1 MNSLTPFIRHEMDEQ
16 PGASSAPEN
25 SCSRCSPPL
34 GKEPEPPE
42 APVILPPGDPTAPGT
57 QVPPHVETPGQTPH
71 PDTGSTPQGVP
82 MTDGTPV
89 ACRQKNAKDFLAGDV
104 QTSVMAHY
112 APGLFSTGQ
121 HTHSRPVLHGLWGE
135 DGTVQGLLELAGI
148 PYVGCGVLASA
159 VCMDKAVA
167 NALFEANGVPHTKW
181 VAANR
186 WEIESD
192 LEGVCDGVEQKLG
205 WPVFVKPA
213 NAGSS
218 VGISKVSSRE
228 ELKKAI
234 DLALENDR
242 KVVFEAFVDGQEV
255 ECAVIGSDPAVATRP
270 GEILAGAEFYT
281 YDDKYKNGVSQTVIP
296 AHLPEAKLD
305 EVKTYAA
312 MAYTALNCEGLA
324 RCDFFVEHGTG
335 RVLINEINTFPG
347 FTSISMYPKLMEHEG
362 LPVPQLIDRLIAL
375 ALERKEKQHG

>member
-1 MNSLTPFIRHEMDEQ
+1 MLSDSEHKMSVVVLFGGMSSEHEVSRVSAGTFVDQLDRQRYELLTIGITKEGRWLYTEADSAQMADGSWEEL
-16 PGASSAPEN
+16 PGNMP
-25 SCSRCSPPL
+25 CVLSPDRADHGLILFTPA
-34 GKEPEPPE
+34 GQVEKVHVDV
-42 APVILPPGDPTAPGT
+42 VI
-57 QVPPHVETPGQTPH
+57 
-71 PDTGSTPQGVP
+71 
-82 MTDGTPV
+82 
-89 ACRQKNAKDFLAGDV
+89 
-104 QTSVMAHY
+104 
-112 APGLFSTGQ
+112 
-121 HTHSRPVLHGLWGE
+121 PVLHGLWGE

-148 PYVGCGVLASA
+148 AYVGCGVLASS

-186 WEIESD
+186 WEIEKD
-192 LEGVCDGVEQKLG
+192 LEGVCAGVEQKLG

-218 VGISKVSSRE
+218 VGISKVSNQE
-228 ELKKAI
+228 ELKAAI
-234 DLALENDR
+234 ALALENDR

-312 MAYTALNCEGLA
+312 MAYTALGCEGLA
-324 RCDFFVEHGTG
+324 RCDFFVEKDTG

-347 FTSISMYPKLMEHEG
+347 FTPISMYPKLMEHEG
-362 LPVPQLIDRLIAL
+362 IPVPALMDRLIAL
-375 ALERKEKQHG
+375 ALERTEKQHG

>member
-1 MNSLTPFIRHEMDEQ
+1 MQSEKMCVVLLFGGMSSEHEVSRVSVGNFVNNIDREKYEVLTVGITKEGRWLYTEATAAQMADGSWEELAGNMACVISPDRADHGMILFT
-16 PGASSAPEN
+16 PE
-25 SCSRCSPPL
+25 
-34 GKEPEPPE
+34 G
-42 APVILPPGDPTAPGT
+42 
-57 QVPPHVETPGQTPH
+57 HVEKVH
-71 PDTGSTPQGVP
+71 V
-82 MTDGTPV
+82 
-89 ACRQKNAKDFLAGDV
+89 DV
-104 QTSVMAHY
+104 VI
-112 APGLFSTGQ
+112 
-121 HTHSRPVLHGLWGE
+121 PVLHGLWGE

-167 NALFEANGVPHTKW
+167 NALFEANGVPHTRW
-181 VAANR
+181 LAADR

-192 LEGVCDGVEQKLG
+192 LEGVCEGVEKKLG

-218 VGISKVSSRE
+218 VGISKVSSRD

-312 MAYTALNCEGLA
+312 MAYTALGCEGLA
-324 RCDFFVEHGTG
+324 RCDFFVEKNTG
-335 RVLINEINTFPG
+335 RVLINEINTLPG
-347 FTSISMYPKLMEHEG
+347 FTPISMSPKLMEHEG
-362 LPVPQLIDRLIAL
+362 IPVPALIDRLIAL
-375 ALERKEKQHG
+375 ALERTEKQHG

>member
-1 MNSLTPFIRHEMDEQ
+1 MQSANTMCVVLLFGGMSSEHEVSRVSVGNFVNNIDRSKYEVLTVGITKEGRWLYTEATAAQMADGSWEEL
-16 PGASSAPEN
+16 PGNMPCVISPDRADHGMILFTPE
-25 SCSRCSPPL
+25 
-34 GKEPEPPE
+34 G
-42 APVILPPGDPTAPGT
+42 
-57 QVPPHVETPGQTPH
+57 HVEKVH
-71 PDTGSTPQGVP
+71 V
-82 MTDGTPV
+82 
-89 ACRQKNAKDFLAGDV
+89 DV
-104 QTSVMAHY
+104 VI
-112 APGLFSTGQ
+112 
-121 HTHSRPVLHGLWGE
+121 PVLHGLWGE

-167 NALFEANGVPHTKW
+167 NALFEANGVPHTQW
-181 VAANR
+181 LAANR
-186 WEIESD
+186 WEIEND
-192 LEGVCDGVEQKLG
+192 LDGVCEGVEKKLG

-218 VGISKVSSRE
+218 VGISKVSSRD

-296 AHLPEAKLD
+296 AHLPEEKLD

-312 MAYTALNCEGLA
+312 LAYSALGCEGLA

-335 RVLINEINTFPG
+335 KVMINEINTFPG

-362 LPVPQLIDRLIAL
+362 LPVPALIDHLIEL
-375 ALERKEKQHG
+375 ALERTEKQHG

>member
-1 MNSLTPFIRHEMDEQ
+1 MQSEKMCVVLLFGGMSSEHEVSRVSVGNFVNNIDREKYEVLTVGITKEGRWLYTEATAAQMADGSWEELAGNMACVISPDRADHGMILFT
-16 PGASSAPEN
+16 PE
-25 SCSRCSPPL
+25 
-34 GKEPEPPE
+34 G
-42 APVILPPGDPTAPGT
+42 
-57 QVPPHVETPGQTPH
+57 HVEKVH
-71 PDTGSTPQGVP
+71 V
-82 MTDGTPV
+82 
-89 ACRQKNAKDFLAGDV
+89 DV
-104 QTSVMAHY
+104 VI
-112 APGLFSTGQ
+112 
-121 HTHSRPVLHGLWGE
+121 PVLHGLWGE

-167 NALFEANGVPHTKW
+167 NALFEANGVPHTRW
-181 VAANR
+181 LAADR

-192 LEGVCDGVEQKLG
+192 LEGVCEGVEKKLG

-218 VGISKVSSRE
+218 VGISKVSSRD

-312 MAYTALNCEGLA
+312 MAYTALNCEGLV
-324 RCDFFVEHGTG
+324 RCDFFVEKGTG

>member
-1 MNSLTPFIRHEMDEQ
+1 MQSEKMCVALLFGGMSSEHEVSRVSVGNFVNNIDREKYEVLTVGITKEGRWLYTEATAAQMADGSWEELAGNMPCVISPDRADHGMILFT
-16 PGASSAPEN
+16 PE
-25 SCSRCSPPL
+25 
-34 GKEPEPPE
+34 G
-42 APVILPPGDPTAPGT
+42 
-57 QVPPHVETPGQTPH
+57 HVEKLH
-71 PDTGSTPQGVP
+71 I
-82 MTDGTPV
+82 
-89 ACRQKNAKDFLAGDV
+89 DV
-104 QTSVMAHY
+104 VI
-112 APGLFSTGQ
+112 
-121 HTHSRPVLHGLWGE
+121 PVLHGLWGE

-181 VAANR
+181 LAANR

-192 LEGVCDGVEQKLG
+192 LEGVCEGVEKKLG

-218 VGISKVSSRE
+218 VGISKVNSRE

-255 ECAVIGSDPAVATRP
+255 ECAVIGSDPAVSTRP

-281 YDDKYKNGVSQTVIP
+281 YDDKYKNGVSQVVIP
-296 AHLPEAKLD
+296 AKLPEEKLD

-312 MAYTALNCEGLA
+312 MAYTALGCEGLA
-324 RCDFFVEHGTG
+324 RCDFFVEKDTG

-347 FTSISMYPKLMEHEG
+347 FTPISMYPKLMEHEG
-362 LPVPQLIDRLIAL
+362 IPVPALIDRLIAL
-375 ALERKEKQHG
+375 ALERTEKQHG

>member
-1 MNSLTPFIRHEMDEQ
+1 MQSEDKMCVVLLFGGMSSEHEVSRVSAGTFVDNIDRSKYELITV
-16 PGASSAPEN
+16 GITKEGRWLYTEASSAQM
-25 SCSRCSPPL
+25 
-34 GKEPEPPE
+34 
-42 APVILPPGDPTAPGT
+42 AD
-57 QVPPHVETPGQTPH
+57 
-71 PDTGSTPQGVP
+71 GSWEE
-82 MTDGTPV
+82 
-89 ACRQKNAKDFLAGDV
+89 LAGNMACVLSPDRADHGMILFTPAGQVEKVHVDV
-104 QTSVMAHY
+104 VI
-112 APGLFSTGQ
+112 PC
-121 HTHSRPVLHGLWGE
+121 LHGLWGE

-159 VCMDKAVA
+159 VCMDKAIA
-167 NALFEANGVPHTKW
+167 NALFDASGIPHTKW
-181 VAANR
+181 LAATR

-192 LEGVCDGVEQKLG
+192 LEGVCDGAIAKLG
-205 WPVFVKPA
+205 WPIFVKPA

-218 VGISKVSSRE
+218 VGISKANDRAQ
-228 ELKKAI
+228 LKDAI
-234 DLALENDR
+234 QLALKNDR

-324 RCDFFVEHGTG
+324 RCDFFVEKNTG
-335 RVLINEINTFPG
+335 KVMINEINTFPG

-362 LPVPQLIDRLIAL
+362 VPVPALIDRLIAL
-375 ALERKEKQHG
+375 ALERTEKQNG

>member
-1 MNSLTPFIRHEMDEQ
+1 MKETIAVLFGGQSSEHVVSCMSAANVIDQIDKDKYDLLLIGITEEGEWILTPSVKEIRNDTWRDGRTH
-16 PGASSAPEN
+16 AVL
-25 SCSRCSPPL
+25 SPDATRKCVIISE
-34 GKEPEPPE
+34 GDATKE
-42 APVILPPGDPTAPGT
+42 VR
-57 QVPPHVETPGQTPH
+57 V
-71 PDTGSTPQGVP
+71 
-82 MTDGTPV
+82 
-89 ACRQKNAKDFLAGDV
+89 DV
-104 QTSVMAHY
+104 V
-112 APGLFSTGQ
+112 F
-121 HTHSRPVLHGLWGE
+121 PVLHGLRGE
-135 DGTVQGLLELAGI
+135 DGTVQGLLELARI

-167 NALFEANGVPHTKW
+167 NALFEANGVPHTRW
-181 VAANR
+181 LAADR

-192 LEGVCDGVEQKLG
+192 LEGVCEGVEKKLG

-218 VGISKVSSRE
+218 VGISKVSSRD

-324 RCDFFVEHGTG
+324 RCDFFVEKGTG

>member
-1 MNSLTPFIRHEMDEQ
+1 MQSANKMCVALLFGGMSSEHEVSRVSVGNFVRNIDRSKYEVLTVGITKEGRWLYTEATAEQ
-16 PGASSAPEN
+16 MADGSWEELPGNMP
-25 SCSRCSPPL
+25 CVISPDRADHGMILFTPDGRVEKMHL
-34 GKEPEPPE
+34 DV
-42 APVILPPGDPTAPGT
+42 VI
-57 QVPPHVETPGQTPH
+57 
-71 PDTGSTPQGVP
+71 
-82 MTDGTPV
+82 
-89 ACRQKNAKDFLAGDV
+89 
-104 QTSVMAHY
+104 
-112 APGLFSTGQ
+112 
-121 HTHSRPVLHGLWGE
+121 PVLHGLWGE

-148 PYVGCGVLASA
+148 AYVGCGVLASS

-186 WEIESD
+186 WEIEKD
-192 LEGVCDGVEQKLG
+192 LEGVCAGVEEKLG

-218 VGISKVSSRE
+218 VGISKVSSQE
-228 ELKKAI
+228 ELKAAI
-234 DLALENDR
+234 ALALENDR

-324 RCDFFVEHGTG
+324 RCDFFVEKNTG

-347 FTSISMYPKLMEHEG
+347 FTPISMYPKLMEHEG

-375 ALERKEKQHG
+375 AVERTEKQHG

>member
-1 MNSLTPFIRHEMDEQ
+1 MQSANKMCVALLFGGMSSEHEVSCVSVGNFVRNIDRSKYEVLTVGITKEGRWLYTEATAEQ
-16 PGASSAPEN
+16 MADGSWEELPGNMP
-25 SCSRCSPPL
+25 CVISPDRADHGMILFTPSGQVEKL
-34 GKEPEPPE
+34 HVDV
-42 APVILPPGDPTAPGT
+42 VI
-57 QVPPHVETPGQTPH
+57 
-71 PDTGSTPQGVP
+71 
-82 MTDGTPV
+82 
-89 ACRQKNAKDFLAGDV
+89 
-104 QTSVMAHY
+104 
-112 APGLFSTGQ
+112 
-121 HTHSRPVLHGLWGE
+121 PVLHGLWGE

-148 PYVGCGVLASA
+148 AYVGCGVLASS

-186 WEIESD
+186 WEIEKD
-192 LEGVCDGVEQKLG
+192 LEGVCAGVEQKLG

-218 VGISKVSSRE
+218 VGISKVSSQE
-228 ELKKAI
+228 ELKAAI
-234 DLALENDR
+234 ALALENDR

-324 RCDFFVEHGTG
+324 RCDFFVEKNTG

-362 LPVPQLIDRLIAL
+362 TPVPALIDHLIEL
-375 ALERKEKQHG
+375 ALERTEKQHG

>member
-1 MNSLTPFIRHEMDEQ
+1 MQSEDKMTVVLLFGGMSSEHEV
-16 PGASSAPEN
+16 
-25 SCSRCSPPL
+25 SRVSV
-34 GKEPEPPE
+34 GTFVTNIDRSKYEVMTIGITKEGRWLYTE
-42 APVILPPGDPTAPGT
+42 ATAA
-57 QVPPHVETPGQTPH
+57 QMA
-71 PDTGSTPQGVP
+71 DGSWEE
-82 MTDGTPV
+82 
-89 ACRQKNAKDFLAGDV
+89 LAGNMPCVLSPDRADHGMILFTPAGQVEKIHVDV
-104 QTSVMAHY
+104 VI
-112 APGLFSTGQ
+112 
-121 HTHSRPVLHGLWGE
+121 PVLHGLWGE

-167 NALFEANGVPHTKW
+167 NAMFDASGVPHTKW
-181 VAANR
+181 LAATR
-186 WEIESD
+186 WEID
-192 LEGVCDGVEQKLG
+192 NDIEGVCDGAIAKLG
-205 WPVFVKPA
+205 WPIFVKPA

-218 VGISKVSSRE
+218 VGITKANDRE
-228 ELKKAI
+228 QLKDAI
-234 DLALENDR
+234 KLALENDR

-296 AHLPEAKLD
+296 AHLPEEKLD

-324 RCDFFVEHGTG
+324 RCDFFVERGTG
-335 RVLINEINTFPG
+335 KVMINEINTLPG

-362 LPVPQLIDRLIAL
+362 IPVPALIDQLISL
-375 ALERKEKQHG
+375 AFERKDRYHG

>member
-1 MNSLTPFIRHEMDEQ
+1 MQSANKMCVALLFGGMSSEHEVSCVSVGNFVRNIDRSKYEVLTVGITKEGRWLYTEATAEQ
-16 PGASSAPEN
+16 MADGSWEELPGNMP
-25 SCSRCSPPL
+25 CVISPDRADHGMILFTPDGRVEKMHL
-34 GKEPEPPE
+34 DV
-42 APVILPPGDPTAPGT
+42 VI
-57 QVPPHVETPGQTPH
+57 
-71 PDTGSTPQGVP
+71 
-82 MTDGTPV
+82 
-89 ACRQKNAKDFLAGDV
+89 
-104 QTSVMAHY
+104 
-112 APGLFSTGQ
+112 
-121 HTHSRPVLHGLWGE
+121 PVLHGLWGE

-148 PYVGCGVLASA
+148 AYVGCGVLASS

-186 WEIESD
+186 WEIEKD
-192 LEGVCDGVEQKLG
+192 LEGVCAGVEQKLG

-218 VGISKVSSRE
+218 VGISKVSSQE
-228 ELKKAI
+228 ELKAAI
-234 DLALENDR
+234 ALALENDR

-324 RCDFFVEHGTG
+324 RCDFFVEKNTG

-375 ALERKEKQHG
+375 ALERKEKQNG

>member
-1 MNSLTPFIRHEMDEQ
+1 MQSANKMCVALLFGGMSSEHEVSCVSVGNFVRNIDRSKYEVLTVGITKEGRWLYTEATAEQ
-16 PGASSAPEN
+16 MADGSWEELPGNMP
-25 SCSRCSPPL
+25 CVISPDRADHGMILFTPDGRVEKMHL
-34 GKEPEPPE
+34 DV
-42 APVILPPGDPTAPGT
+42 VI
-57 QVPPHVETPGQTPH
+57 
-71 PDTGSTPQGVP
+71 
-82 MTDGTPV
+82 
-89 ACRQKNAKDFLAGDV
+89 
-104 QTSVMAHY
+104 
-112 APGLFSTGQ
+112 
-121 HTHSRPVLHGLWGE
+121 PVLHGLWGE

-148 PYVGCGVLASA
+148 AYVGCGVLASS

-186 WEIESD
+186 WEIEKD
-192 LEGVCDGVEQKLG
+192 LEGVCAGVEQKLG

-218 VGISKVSSRE
+218 VGISKVSSQE
-228 ELKKAI
+228 ELKAAI
-234 DLALENDR
+234 ALALENDR

-324 RCDFFVEHGTG
+324 RCDFFVEKNTG

-375 ALERKEKQHG
+375 AVERTEKQHG

>member
-1 MNSLTPFIRHEMDEQ
+1 MQSANKMCVALLFGGMSSEHEVSCVSVGNFVRNIDRSKYEVLTVGITKEGRWLYTEATAEQ
-16 PGASSAPEN
+16 MADGSWEELPGNMA
-25 SCSRCSPPL
+25 CVISPDRADHGMILFTPDGRVEKMHL
-34 GKEPEPPE
+34 DV
-42 APVILPPGDPTAPGT
+42 VI
-57 QVPPHVETPGQTPH
+57 
-71 PDTGSTPQGVP
+71 
-82 MTDGTPV
+82 
-89 ACRQKNAKDFLAGDV
+89 
-104 QTSVMAHY
+104 
-112 APGLFSTGQ
+112 
-121 HTHSRPVLHGLWGE
+121 PVLHGLWGE

-148 PYVGCGVLASA
+148 AYVGCGVLASS

-186 WEIESD
+186 WEIEKD
-192 LEGVCDGVEQKLG
+192 LEGVCAGVEQKLG

-218 VGISKVSSRE
+218 VGISKVSSQE
-228 ELKKAI
+228 ELKAAI
-234 DLALENDR
+234 ALALENDR

-324 RCDFFVEHGTG
+324 RCDFFVEKNTG

-347 FTSISMYPKLMEHEG
+347 FTAISTYPKLMEHEG

-375 ALERKEKQHG
+375 AVERTEKQHG

>member
-1 MNSLTPFIRHEMDEQ
+1 MQSANKMCVALLFGGMSSEHEVSCVSVGNFVRNIDRSKYEVLTVGITKEGRWLYTEATAEQ
-16 PGASSAPEN
+16 MADGSWEELPGNMA
-25 SCSRCSPPL
+25 CVISPDRADHGMILFTPDGRVEKMHL
-34 GKEPEPPE
+34 DV
-42 APVILPPGDPTAPGT
+42 VI
-57 QVPPHVETPGQTPH
+57 
-71 PDTGSTPQGVP
+71 
-82 MTDGTPV
+82 
-89 ACRQKNAKDFLAGDV
+89 
-104 QTSVMAHY
+104 
-112 APGLFSTGQ
+112 
-121 HTHSRPVLHGLWGE
+121 PVLHGLWGE

-148 PYVGCGVLASA
+148 AYVGCGVLASS

-186 WEIESD
+186 WEIEKD
-192 LEGVCDGVEQKLG
+192 LEGVCAGVEQKLG

-218 VGISKVSSRE
+218 VGISKVSNQE
-228 ELKKAI
+228 ELKAAI
-234 DLALENDR
+234 ALALENDR

-324 RCDFFVEHGTG
+324 RCDFFVEKNTG

-347 FTSISMYPKLMEHEG
+347 FTPISMYPKLMEHEG
-362 LPVPQLIDRLIAL
+362 IPVPALMDRLIAL
-375 ALERKEKQHG
+375 ALERTEKQHG

>member
-1 MNSLTPFIRHEMDEQ
+1 MQSEKMCVVLLFGGMSSEHEVSRVSVGNFVNNIDREKYEVLTVGITKEGRWLYTEATAAQMADGSWEELAGNMACVISPDRADHGMILFT
-16 PGASSAPEN
+16 PE
-25 SCSRCSPPL
+25 
-34 GKEPEPPE
+34 G
-42 APVILPPGDPTAPGT
+42 
-57 QVPPHVETPGQTPH
+57 HVEKVH
-71 PDTGSTPQGVP
+71 V
-82 MTDGTPV
+82 
-89 ACRQKNAKDFLAGDV
+89 DV
-104 QTSVMAHY
+104 VI
-112 APGLFSTGQ
+112 
-121 HTHSRPVLHGLWGE
+121 PVLHGLWGE

-167 NALFEANGVPHTKW
+167 NALFEANGVPHTRW
-181 VAANR
+181 LAADR

-192 LEGVCDGVEQKLG
+192 LDGVCEGVEKKLG

-218 VGISKVSSRE
+218 VGISKVSSRD

>member
-1 MNSLTPFIRHEMDEQ
+1 MVEFVIIDQLVPKEHLLRKVYAENLTVQ
-16 PGASSAPEN
+16 PLDHVVGTAA
-25 SCSRCSPPL
+25 R
-34 GKEPEPPE
+34 
-42 APVILPPGDPTAPGT
+42 PV
-57 QVPPHVETPGQTPH
+57 
-71 PDTGSTPQGVP
+71 
-82 MTDGTPV
+82 
-89 ACRQKNAKDFLAGDV
+89 LAGEVTVGQRLLNAILDLLGGFLCLLDV
-104 QTSVMAHY
+104 NNGRNLHLTEKTSLEKLHIDVVI
-112 APGLFSTGQ
+112 
-121 HTHSRPVLHGLWGE
+121 PVLHGLWGE

-181 VAANR
+181 LAANR

-192 LEGVCDGVEQKLG
+192 LEGVCEGVEKKLG

-218 VGISKVSSRE
+218 VGISKVNSRE

-324 RCDFFVEHGTG
+324 RCDFFVEKGTG

-347 FTSISMYPKLMEHEG
+347 FTAISMYPKLMEHEG
-362 LPVPQLIDRLIAL
+362 LPVPALIDRLIEL

>member
-1 MNSLTPFIRHEMDEQ
+1 MQSANTMCVVLLFGGMSSEHEVSRVSVGNFVNNIDRSKYEVLTVGITKEGRWLYTEATAAQMADGSWEEL
-16 PGASSAPEN
+16 PGNMP
-25 SCSRCSPPL
+25 CVISPDRADH
-34 GKEPEPPE
+34 GM
-42 APVILPPGDPTAPGT
+42 ILFTPDGRVEKM
-57 QVPPHVETPGQTPH
+57 QV
-71 PDTGSTPQGVP
+71 
-82 MTDGTPV
+82 
-89 ACRQKNAKDFLAGDV
+89 DV
-104 QTSVMAHY
+104 VV
-112 APGLFSTGQ
+112 
-121 HTHSRPVLHGLWGE
+121 PVLHGLWGE

-159 VCMDKAVA
+159 VCMDKGVA
-167 NALFEANGVPHTKW
+167 NALFDANNIPHTKW
-181 VAANR
+181 LAANR
-186 WEIESD
+186 WQIESD
-192 LEGVCDGVEQKLG
+192 LDGVCAGVEAKLG

-218 VGISKVSSRE
+218 MGITKAHNQD

-234 DLALENDR
+234 ALALENDR

-296 AHLPEAKLD
+296 AHLPEEKLD

-312 MAYTALNCEGLA
+312 LAYSALGCEGLA

-335 RVLINEINTFPG
+335 KVMINEINTFPG

-362 LPVPQLIDRLIAL
+362 LPVPALIDHLIEL
-375 ALERKEKQHG
+375 ALERMEKQHG

>member
-1 MNSLTPFIRHEMDEQ
+1 MQSEKMCVVLLFGGMSSEHEVSRVSVGNFVNNIDREKYEVLTVGITKEGRWLYTEATAAQMADGSWEELAGNMACVISPDRADHGMILFT
-16 PGASSAPEN
+16 PE
-25 SCSRCSPPL
+25 
-34 GKEPEPPE
+34 G
-42 APVILPPGDPTAPGT
+42 
-57 QVPPHVETPGQTPH
+57 HVEKVH
-71 PDTGSTPQGVP
+71 V
-82 MTDGTPV
+82 
-89 ACRQKNAKDFLAGDV
+89 DV
-104 QTSVMAHY
+104 VI
-112 APGLFSTGQ
+112 
-121 HTHSRPVLHGLWGE
+121 PVLHGLWGE

-167 NALFEANGVPHTKW
+167 NALFEANGVPHTRW
-181 VAANR
+181 LAADR

-192 LEGVCDGVEQKLG
+192 LEGVCEGVEKKLG

-218 VGISKVSSRE
+218 VGISKVSSRD

-324 RCDFFVEHGTG
+324 RCDFFVEKGIG
-335 RVLINEINTFPG
+335 RVLITEINTFPG

>member
-1 MNSLTPFIRHEMDEQ
+1 MQSEKMCVALLFGGMSSEHEVSRVSVGNFVNNIDRDKYEVVTVGITKEGRWLYTEATAAQMADGSWEEAAGNMACVISPDRADHGMILFTPEGRVEKLHIDV
-16 PGASSAPEN
+16 
-25 SCSRCSPPL
+25 
-34 GKEPEPPE
+34 
-42 APVILPPGDPTAPGT
+42 VI
-57 QVPPHVETPGQTPH
+57 
-71 PDTGSTPQGVP
+71 
-82 MTDGTPV
+82 
-89 ACRQKNAKDFLAGDV
+89 
-104 QTSVMAHY
+104 
-112 APGLFSTGQ
+112 
-121 HTHSRPVLHGLWGE
+121 PVLHGLWGE

-181 VAANR
+181 LAANR

-192 LEGVCDGVEQKLG
+192 PESVCDGVEKKLG

-218 VGISKVSSRE
+218 VGISKVSNRE

-234 DLALENDR
+234 ALALENDR

-362 LPVPQLIDRLIAL
+362 LPVPALIDRLIAL

>member
-1 MNSLTPFIRHEMDEQ
+1 V
-16 PGASSAPEN
+16 
-25 SCSRCSPPL
+25 
-34 GKEPEPPE
+34 
-42 APVILPPGDPTAPGT
+42 VI
-57 QVPPHVETPGQTPH
+57 
-71 PDTGSTPQGVP
+71 
-82 MTDGTPV
+82 
-89 ACRQKNAKDFLAGDV
+89 
-104 QTSVMAHY
+104 
-112 APGLFSTGQ
+112 
-121 HTHSRPVLHGLWGE
+121 PVLHGLWGE

-218 VGISKVSSRE
+218 VGISKVSSRD